1 MNFRRGRTS
10 DVPEI
15 NLIPFIDVL
24 LVIIIFLMLTTTYA
38 KFSGLEINL
47 PTADASKQN
56 EQPNEVS
63 VSVTQ
68 SGQVLV
74 NKAPLAAVSVQAISD
89 ALRRAAG
96 EAKDPV
102 IVINA
107 DAKATHQSVV
117 DIMQAAQAAGY
128 PRISFATAI
137 APLMAAGGIAGS
149 LSRRWYERRLTPSP
163 VATAAPFVALRRA
176 CRAAARVVPLRGAA
190 GTAPAGAGDR
200 RRQSYCGWQRQDAAG
215 AVVGRASARSRLA
228 TGHHQSRPW
237 WQRRGRARGRRGHA
251 TFPGWR

>member
-1 MNFRRGRTS
+1 MNFQRGRGH

-15 NLIPFIDVL
+15 NLIPLIDVL

-47 PTADASKQN
+47 PTADASKQP

-63 VSVTQ
+63 VAVTA

-74 NKAPLAAVSVQAISD
+74 NKSPLAATDVNAISE

-96 EAKDPV
+96 DSKDPV

-117 DIMQAAQAAGY
+117 DVMQAAQAAGY
-128 PRISFATAI
+128 PRISFATQ
-137 APLMAAGGIAGS
+137 
-149 LSRRWYERRLTPSP
+149 SP
-163 VATAAPFVALRRA
+163 
-176 CRAAARVVPLRGAA
+176 
-190 GTAPAGAGDR
+190 
-200 RRQSYCGWQRQDAAG
+200 
-215 AVVGRASARSRLA
+215 
-228 TGHHQSRPW
+228 H
-237 WQRRGRARGRRGHA
+237 
-251 TFPGWR
+251 